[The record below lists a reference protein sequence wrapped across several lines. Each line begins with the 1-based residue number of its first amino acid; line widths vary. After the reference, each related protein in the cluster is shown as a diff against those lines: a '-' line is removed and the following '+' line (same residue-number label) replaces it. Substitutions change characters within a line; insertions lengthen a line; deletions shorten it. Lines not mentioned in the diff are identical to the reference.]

1 MTRACFLAEAEWP
14 RLFHKFGFR
23 TPPEPMLRRGF
34 LFPTPSKLQSWKQRR
49 FIFEFQ
55 VVKTRIP
62 SIPKKGRVVCSPGSQ
77 LSVVKRADPS
87 HKWLPHG
94 RSKTANRARTVE
106 ASSRRTS
113 RRGFGRLLVTRERLC
128 AARAVPFLKVPRHS
142 TCRTVVKRSDTSL
155 LTTVSRVRIP
165 PGPSLR
171 ACSSAVEHVLQGP
184 QGCAAFQV

>member
-1 MTRACFLAEAEWP
+1 
-14 RLFHKFGFR
+14 
-23 TPPEPMLRRGF
+23 MLRRGF
-34 LFPTPSKLQSWKQRR
+34 LFPASSKLQSWKQRR

-62 SIPKKGRVVCSPGSQ
+62 SISKRPRRLFPWS
-77 LSVVKRADPS
+77 SVVGGEKGGSFAQMAAR
-87 HKWLPHG
+87 WGG
-94 RSKTANRARTVE
+94 RQRLSSRTVE

-113 RRGFGRLLVTRERLC
+113 QRGFGLLLVTRKWLC
-128 AARAVPFLKVPRHS
+128 VASAVPFLKVPRHS

-155 LTTVSRVRIP
+155 LTTVSRVQIP

-184 QGCAAFQV
+184 KGCAAFQVSPVPRSANLIGGGEEVAFFGWVKCWREV